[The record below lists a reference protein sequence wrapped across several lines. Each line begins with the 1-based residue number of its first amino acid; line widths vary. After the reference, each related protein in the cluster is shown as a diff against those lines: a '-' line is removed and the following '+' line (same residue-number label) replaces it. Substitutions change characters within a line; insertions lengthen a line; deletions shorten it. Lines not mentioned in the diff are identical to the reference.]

1 MKLVVLSILG
11 VIAAPALA
19 GCSNGGATDQLLP
32 SQPVAYQ
39 SDSLA
44 AGKDTYNHPLQPNTG
59 QNGVSIPSLVTQ
71 ANAQIGTPD
80 VVARLHGAQ
89 KIPVSSL
96 ANLLADLAVDMN
108 AQDPM
113 SAAQLYT
120 NGQEALGAPIYASRV
135 PEMIIPSTACLAKE
149 YDILVAAAQEILPNI
164 GQSTRCPSVK
174 LLDSSGQFTAE
185 GISCLIGKPATADH
199 VTIANNL
206 VGQAPDQKTGQ
217 LLAIATLLEAAHTS
231 E

>member
-11 VIAAPALA
+11 ALAAPALA
-19 GCSNGGATDQLLP
+19 ACTNGGATDQLLP
-32 SQPVAYQ
+32 QPVAYQ
-39 SDSLA
+39 TDSLA
-44 AGKDTYNHPLQPNTG
+44 AGKNTFNHPLQPNTG
-59 QNGVSIPSLVTQ
+59 QNGVTIPSLVTQ
-71 ANAQIGTPD
+71 ANAPIGTPD

-96 ANLLADLAVDMN
+96 ANLLADLGVDMG
-108 AQDPM
+108 ASDPM
-113 SAAQLYT
+113 SAAQLYV

-135 PEMIIPSTACLAKE
+135 PEMILPSTACLAKE

-164 GQSTRCPSVK
+164 GKSTRCPGVT
-174 LLDSSGQFTAE
+174 LLDGNGQFTAE

-199 VTIANNL
+199 VTIANDL
-206 VGQAPDQKTGQ
+206 VGQAPDPKTGQ
-217 LLAIATLLEAAHTS
+217 LIAIATLLEAAHTS